1 MFNAS
6 YPASCTLWVE
16 NWIWQFELECQVCNS
31 TLVSHPSTTFNLQF
45 WIKKDNDTADQTEN
59 HTTQTATPKK
69 GRIPNAHHLP
79 NHNRHRHQLKNQPKM
94 VRLKM
99 STGNELQDDEATYRK
114 NTCWSLFQCFENRHG
129 LPSLTTF
136 IILQCKKKKDK
147 DTADQTENHKQIA
160 TKKKLNSNAHHLPD
174 CNRQTSEKKTSQS

>member
-1 MFNAS
+1 MKQHIA
-6 YPASCTLWVE
+6 
-16 NWIWQFELECQVCNS
+16 
-31 TLVSHPSTTFNLQF
+31 
-45 WIKKDNDTADQTEN
+45 K
-59 HTTQTATPKK
+59 TPVD
-69 GRIPNAHHLP
+69 H
-79 NHNRHRHQLKNQPKM
+79 
-94 VRLKM
+94 V
-99 STGNELQDDEATYRK
+99 
-114 NTCWSLFQCFENRHG
+114 FQCFENRHG